1 MPGVDGRTDVRT
13 LSDRHTIVAEC
24 SDGGCVQAGGTL
36 ASMANVEV
44 KYFEVT
50 VLALEGSVS
59 VGLAHLY

>member
-1 MPGVDGRTDVRT
+1 MPGAGGHTDVRT
-13 LSDRHTIVAEC
+13 LSDGHTIVAEC

-36 ASMANVEV
+36 ASMTHVEV

-50 VLALEGSVS
+50 VLTLEGSVS